1 MAKTARDLFLFVAAV
16 TLLIT
21 SSYIAVANYLIPS
34 VMAPW
39 IVSSINDSFKGAAVL
54 RIGSVTFNI
63 SKGVYL
69 KDVELSTEAGKIFSA
84 RDVDI
89 DLDLAAL
96 IKKELKIK
104 ELRVV
109 GTELNIS
116 RDRKGRWNFSPLFQ
130 TSEAGGGEQR
140 QRMVFRT
147 VVFSDSVIRFSDR
160 MQKRNSI
167 ERRFVNGKVV
177 VENVDG
183 NIFLA
188 RISTSDPDAS
198 NEAISA
204 DLKYDAA
211 KGSYS
216 GRVKANTRYLDRYW
230 TYYLDDMFFPWH
242 FKAKDVG
249 VEGTFSVIKDSV
261 DIDARYT
268 VKKGV
273 LRYGTI
279 EARADAVIGQ
289 KLEIVKGDISKD
301 KSILKAELNNIFI
314 PVGEDKLELK
324 ELSCIASVTG
334 REILFKKIHGTM
346 GGKGFGLSGRYT
358 FNYPKNI
365 YLQGK
370 YGDAY
375 GILGVRLLSE
385 NTAEAELKGKTKGA
399 AFEMH
404 ASVPDIKK
412 LLAEIRMSAVI
423 SLPASGETIQ
433 ASLQIGEYDVKVRVD
448 FSCGFRGYLKDVST
462 LNGDAD
468 VKVAYLSGLSPDVGY
483 VNFKMKVVDG
493 IFEGSFPRT
502 PFYGGAIYGQARTD
516 IKKWGVE
523 LHVDDFDLS
532 DFSRISPKY
541 KNLKGN
547 FDGNLVCVA
556 DWDDPGTARGG
567 GYVDLEKANLRNVP
581 IFSNTEAGIASLE
594 AGFEMPE
601 IESINGNFEI
611 SDKKITL
618 ENMLCKAYRLSLYL
632 AGYIDFNGNTFVTAG
647 IRFIAGFWKTVR
659 QVLLP
664 VTIPFDIAA
673 SSVKISITGKWPD
686 LNQSTS
692 IQDLRWVNEF
702 FNAEVRPD
710 PKKYKLDDLWG
721 N

>member
-1 MAKTARDLFLFVAAV
+1 MKNISKILFLSLATAIVLAVSAYFAA
-16 TLLIT
+16 
-21 SSYIAVANYLIPS
+21 ANYFIPS

-39 IVSSINDSFKGAAVL
+39 IVGSINDSFKGAAVL
-54 RIGSVTFNI
+54 KIGSVTFNI
-63 SKGVYL
+63 SKGIYL
-69 KDVELSTEAGKIFSA
+69 KDVDLSTKTGRIFIA

-104 ELRVV
+104 ELRVA

-116 RDRKGRWNFSPLFQ
+116 RDRKGRWNFSPLVQ

-167 ERRFVNGKVV
+167 ERRFVNGKVRI
-177 VENVDG
+177 ENVDD

-188 RISTSDPDAS
+188 RISTSDPEVS
-198 NEAISA
+198 NESISA
-204 DLKYDAA
+204 DLRYDAA

-242 FKAKDVG
+242 FKAKDLG

-261 DIDARYT
+261 DIDAGYT

-279 EARADAVIGQ
+279 EARADAVIEQ
-289 KLEIVKGDISKD
+289 KLEIVEGDISKD
-301 KSILKAELNNIFI
+301 KSTLKAEFRDVSI
-314 PVGEDKLELK
+314 PVSGDVLK
-324 ELSCIASVTG
+324 FKGLTCVASVTDK
-334 REILFKKIHGTM
+334 EIVFKKIHGTI

-358 FNYPKNI
+358 FNYPRNI

-399 AFEMH
+399 AFEIH

-412 LLAEIRMSAVI
+412 LLAEIRMKAVI

-468 VKVAYLSGLSPDVGY
+468 VNVAYLSGLSPDVGR

-523 LHVDDFDLS
+523 IHVDDFDLS

-547 FDGNLVCVA
+547 FDGSLVCVA
-556 DWDDPGTARGG
+556 DWDDFATARGG

-611 SDKKITL
+611 SDEKITL
-618 ENMLCKAYRLSLYL
+618 QNMLCKAYRLNLYL
-632 AGYIDFNGNTFVTAG
+632 AGYIDFGGNTFVTAG

-664 VTIPFDIAA
+664 FTIPFDIAA
-673 SSVKISITGKWPD
+673 SSVKISITGKWPA

-692 IQDLRWVNEF
+692 IKDLQWLNEF
-702 FNAEVRPD
+702 FDEDVKPD
-710 PKKYKLDDLWG
+710 PQKYKLEDFWG

>member
-1 MAKTARDLFLFVAAV
+1 MAKTARNLFLFAAAV
-16 TLLIT
+16 TLLIA
-21 SSYIAVANYLIPS
+21 SSYISFANYFVPS

-39 IVSSINDSFKGAAVL
+39 IVSSINDSFKGTAVL
-54 RIGSVTFNI
+54 KIGSVTFNI
-63 SKGVYL
+63 SKGIYL
-69 KDVELSTEAGKIFSA
+69 KDVDLSTKTGKIFSA

-104 ELRVV
+104 ELRVS

-116 RDRKGRWNFSPLFQ
+116 RDRKGRWNFSPLLQ

-147 VVFSDSVIRFSDR
+147 IVFSDSVIRFSDR

-177 VENVDG
+177 VENVDD

-188 RISTSDPDAS
+188 RISTSDPEVS
-198 NEAISA
+198 NESISA
-204 DLKYDAA
+204 DIKYDAA
-211 KGSYS
+211 KDSYA

-289 KLEIVKGDISKD
+289 KLEIVKGNILESK
-301 KSILKAELNNIFI
+301 STLKAELKNILI
-314 PVGEDKLELK
+314 PAGEDKLELK

-334 REILFKKIHGTM
+334 KEIVFKKIHGTM

-358 FNYPKNI
+358 FNYPRNI

-399 AFEMH
+399 AFEIH

-412 LLAEIRMSAVI
+412 LLADIRMKAVI
-423 SLPASGETIQ
+423 SLPASGETLQ

-448 FSCGFRGYLKDVST
+448 FSCSFRGYLKDVST

-468 VKVAYLSGLSPDVGY
+468 VKVAYLSGLSPDVGR

-547 FDGNLVCVA
+547 FDGSLVCVA

-581 IFSNTEAGIASLE
+581 IFSNTEAGVASLE

-618 ENMLCKAYRLSLYL
+618 QNMLCKAYRLSLYL
-632 AGYIDFNGNTFVTAG
+632 AGYIEFNGDTFVTAG

-702 FNAEVRPD
+702 FNAEVKPD
-710 PKKYKLDDLWG
+710 PKKYKLDDLWE